1 MHRSTPVFNVETHGG
16 TLVVTPT
23 GDQVGFRLARIQEQ
37 TDQILKSIER
47 DQIRNVVVDAT
58 QSSYL
63 SSSIIG
69 AMIQMWEAV
78 SAAGGRLAV
87 CGLTDDAM
95 EALVATRLDTRW
107 PSFSTRAEALAA
119 LGGGA

>member
-1 MHRSTPVFNVETHGG
+1 MPHNSPVFNVDTHGG

-37 TDQILKSIER
+37 TDQILEAIRR
-47 DQIRNVVVDAT
+47 DHIRNVVVDAA

-69 AMIQMWEAV
+69 ALIQMWEAV

-107 PSFSTRAEALAA
+107 PSFPTRAEALAE
-119 LGGGA
+119 LGGGT

>member
-1 MHRSTPVFNVETHGG
+1 MLRNTPVFDVELHGA

-23 GDQVGFRLARIQEQ
+23 GDQVGFRLARIQDQ
-37 TDQILKSIER
+37 TDQILESIQR
-47 DQIRNVVVDAT
+47 DHIHNVVVDAAR
-58 QSSYL
+58 SSYL

-69 AMIQMWEAV
+69 ALIQMWEAV
-78 SAAGGRLAV
+78 SAGGGRLAV

-107 PSFSTRAEALAA
+107 PSFPTRAEALAE

>member
-1 MHRSTPVFNVETHGG
+1 MSDPSPVFQTEVRGP

-23 GDQVGFRLARIQEQ
+23 GDHVGFRLARIQEQ
-37 TDQILKSIER
+37 TDQVLGAIRR
-47 DQIRNVVVDAT
+47 DGIRNVLVDAA
-58 QSSYL
+58 QVSYL

-69 AMIQMWEAV
+69 AFIQMWEAV
-78 SAAGGRLAV
+78 SASGGRLAV

-107 PSFSTRAEALAA
+107 PNYPTRAEALAE
-119 LGGGA
+119 LGRGE

>member
-1 MHRSTPVFNVETHGG
+1 MPSHTPVFVVESRGA

-37 TDQILKSIER
+37 TDQVLKTIER
-47 DQIRNVVVDAT
+47 DRIRNVVVDAA

-107 PSFSTRAEALAA
+107 PSFPTRAEALAG
-119 LGGGA
+119 LGDGA

>member
-1 MHRSTPVFNVETHGG
+1 MHRSTPVFNVETQGG

-37 TDQILKSIER
+37 TEQILESIQR
-47 DQIRNVVVDAT
+47 DQIRNVVVDAA
-58 QSSYL
+58 QASYL

-69 AMIQMWEAV
+69 ALIQMWEAV

-87 CGLTDDAM
+87 CGLNDDAM

-107 PSFSTRAEALAA
+107 PSFPTRAKALAA
-119 LGGGA
+119 LGGA

>member
-1 MHRSTPVFNVETHGG
+1 MSTSTPAFHVEAQAT

-23 GDQVGFRLARIQEQ
+23 GDHAGFRLSRIQEQ
-37 TDQILKSIER
+37 TEQILETIR
-47 DQIRNVVVDAT
+47 HDGIRNVLVDAAQT
-58 QSSYL
+58 SYL

-78 SAAGGRLAV
+78 SPTGGRLAV
-87 CGLTDDAM
+87 CGLSDDAM

-107 PSFSTRAEALAA
+107 PSFETRAEALAA
-119 LGGGA
+119 LA